1 MDPKA
6 SSNTPPSKQK
16 ASRSHKS
23 SQPVQRRA
31 TEAGTIVACQTDQP
45 PQQPLVLHHA
55 ISSDLYDRANFCRT
69 KRTGYLPMPYHAK
82 KHSYLHF
89 SCWMHRPR
97 LQCMCLIAVQILHLS
112 LLITAASGQNIAK
125 ALPKPI
131 TPKSNYVKKCNPGGL
146 RSTSGAFR
154 YSTVADGIRA
164 MDRLLKK
171 KYFKNPKYNTIE
183 KYVPRYAG
191 KIGARKIETYKRN
204 ISAWSGIPRNKVIA
218 VHDRRML
225 NALLAAAL
233 RQESGGDWRL
243 YIKQLFPEEE
253 VLAQSN

>member
-1 MDPKA
+1 
-6 SSNTPPSKQK
+6 
-16 ASRSHKS
+16 
-23 SQPVQRRA
+23 
-31 TEAGTIVACQTDQP
+31 
-45 PQQPLVLHHA
+45 
-55 ISSDLYDRANFCRT
+55 
-69 KRTGYLPMPYHAK
+69 
-82 KHSYLHF
+82 
-89 SCWMHRPR
+89 
-97 LQCMCLIAVQILHLS
+97 
-112 LLITAASGQNIAK
+112 
-125 ALPKPI
+125 
-131 TPKSNYVKKCNPGGL
+131 
-146 RSTSGAFR
+146 
-154 YSTVADGIRA
+154 